1 MEVTM
6 AKARSPGY
14 PTIGLRE
21 AIEKIKLVYAKDYQN
36 KIPRKLVAEHMGYRS
51 LNGKSLGVLSAIGKY
66 GLLEGRA
73 DSNWVSDLAL
83 AIIAHDP
90 GTPERAKAVSEAASR
105 PELFAELDGKF
116 QAGRFSDGAVRSY
129 LMTQKFIPQAADAVI
144 RSYRETKELVAEEVA
159 GYSPAS
165 APSNEQEGPTMT
177 AVQAVESQY
186 RTHVSSAQPPAAL
199 IVGERELLRGP
210 LSRESNYRLLVSGDV
225 GAKELGKIIK
235 LLTVY
240 KELYLD
246 DDEKPE
252 GPPEN

>member
-1 MEVTM
+1 M

-36 KIPRKLVAEHMGYRS
+36 KIPRALVAEHMGYRS
-51 LNGKSLGVLSAIGKY
+51 LNGKSLGVLSAVGKY

-83 AIIAHDP
+83 AIIAHEP
-90 GTPERAKAVSEAASR
+90 GTPERSRAVTEAASR
-105 PELFAELDGKF
+105 PELFAELDAKF

-144 RSYRETKELVAEEVA
+144 RSYRETKDLVSEEGG
-159 GYSPAS
+159 GYSSGSGTS
-165 APSNEQEGPTMT
+165 AEPEGPTMPVPQT
-177 AVQAVESQY
+177 HESQF
-186 RTHVSSAQPPAAL
+186 RSPVPGGMPLASPVL
-199 IVGERELLRGP
+199 GERELLRGP
-210 LSRESNYRLLVSGDV
+210 LSGDSSYRLMVSGKI

-235 LLTVY
+235 ILTLNM
-240 KELYLD
+240 ELYAD
-246 DDEKPE
+246 DPEKPE
-252 GPPEN
+252 VTVEN